1 MQSITRVWVLSLLLI
16 SLLVCT
22 YAGAAEM
29 EDNESFFEKENLTR
43 GAPDI
48 PLSPQLPAGV
58 NLTVPQDGMI
68 IGNGTLDQ
76 SIMLNGTAGEKVAG
90 ILQVFGNDD
99 TSWSYQL
106 ISQNQ
111 SDAFMVIG
119 VLQVKNA
126 QSVIVQGQSVTPA
139 KNVAFSGA
147 ELSGLENTGPAKCS
161 GNFEVAAIAIDNMT
175 YSVLQTSEET
185 GSMYHLTRSY
195 HYYYSNNLPQGPEVQ
210 FPVSDL
216 KALDNITQPQAIF
229 YMDQVA
235 QSTAVLEE
243 GTMDS
248 YIAYGLSGPSQ
259 AISLQY
265 PVAKEVQ
272 NLEIST
278 RAAGSTD
285 PVLLNSTEVG
295 ERIHATDVSFLNHQG
310 SALYAQ
316 GTGSAQGSTILHAD
330 GKMEKTSYIDN
341 RHFPTYSG
349 GYTHLSASSSSKK
362 EGSDRVSIP
371 VTYEGWTQAGYFMG
385 TSYLDE
391 SHTARGAAVKRT
403 VNGGEFREDEEPVYQ
418 VETESEVGSDTA
430 QGASDITGSAT
441 FRYDG
446 NHGNETSLSGRWILT
461 SPDGS
466 AVQRVISATMP
477 GAKAFDDSCTLSGP
491 KYVNENAYYRN
502 GMVDVS

>member
-1 MQSITRVWVLSLLLI
+1 MI
-16 SLLVCT
+16 S
-22 YAGAAEM
+22 
-29 EDNESFFEKENLTR
+29 
-43 GAPDI
+43 
-48 PLSPQLPAGV
+48 
-58 NLTVPQDGMI
+58 
-68 IGNGTLDQ
+68 GNGTLDQ

-90 ILQVFGNDD
+90 ILQVFGNDE

-111 SDAFMVIG
+111 SNAYMVIG

-126 QSVIVQGQSVTPA
+126 QAVIVQGQAVTPA

-147 ELSGLENTGPAKCS
+147 ELTGRKDEVSGTCS
-161 GNFEVAAIAIDNMT
+161 GNFEVSAIAIDNRT
-175 YSVLQTSEET
+175 YSILQTSQET

-195 HYYYSNNLPQGPEVQ
+195 HYYYSNNQPQGPGVQ

-216 KALDNITQPQAIF
+216 KALENITQPQAIF

-235 QSTAVLEE
+235 QSRAVLDE
-243 GTMDS
+243 GTMKS
-248 YIAYGLSGPSQ
+248 YFAYGLSAPSQ
-259 AISLQY
+259 AVTLQN
-265 PVAKEVQ
+265 PAAGDTQ
-272 NLEIST
+272 NLEVT
-278 RAAGSTD
+278 TQAGGSTD
-285 PVLLNSTEVG
+285 PKLLNTTEVG
-295 ERIHATDVSFLNHQG
+295 ERVHATGVSLLNHQG
-310 SALYAQ
+310 FAYYAQ

-371 VTYEGWTQAGYFMG
+371 VTYEGWTQSGYFMG

-391 SHTARGAAVKRT
+391 SHTARGAVVKRT

-441 FRYDG
+441 LRYDG
-446 NHGNETSLSGRWILT
+446 NHGNETSLSGRWILA

-466 AVQRVISATMP
+466 AVQRAISATMP